1 MSASGHSQRPCLRRR
16 QELLGV
22 LSRQLDNQ
30 IRSRI
35 FHEASFLRGNLLAR
49 AAPCRLVALLRRG
62 LVVGGGGGVRRGD
75 VLLLVAVSVVG
86 SLVGE
91 RGPGLG
97 GDGDA
102 GRCGHRVQAGL
113 DGGAEL
119 DEMLA
124 AKKGGA

>member
-1 MSASGHSQRPCLRRR
+1 MSLTLAHVGLCWRAGAAAAAGRSLAGGRLASPSWPLIGCRGWGGRRS
-16 QELLGV
+16 LTG
-22 LSRQLDNQ
+22 
-30 IRSRI
+30 
-35 FHEASFLRGNLLAR
+35 
-49 AAPCRLVALLRRG
+49 AACTG
-62 LVVGGGGGVRRGD
+62 LHGGVRRGD